1 MTLGVDEPD
10 ARGRTGLHL
19 TGLELDGNPDVRVR
33 AVTVLSSNWYV
44 LRTTE
49 LDYRTPDGTWTTQH
63 RETYDR
69 GNGATVLLY
78 DLTRRTVVLTRQFRY
93 TAYVN
98 GHPDG
103 MLLEAPAGLL
113 DEDAPE
119 TAIRREAAEE
129 TGLEIGEVEHLLDA
143 YMSPGSVTEKLHFF
157 AAPYAGPPST
167 SRAGLAHEGEHIEV
181 VELTIDDALA
191 VIGTEIVDAKTIL
204 LLQWAV
210 LSGPVQELSRP
221 NARTA
226 SRSSSSSTIEASSR
240 VRVRAS
246 SSRSGT
252 IDQVPPADVDRERTD
267 QPGRNA
273 VLPRAGQRDGGPV
286 VGSAFRSPS
295 RARGRRRSSPR
306 SPPRTHRAPR

>member
-19 TGLELDGNPDVRVR
+19 TGLGLDGNPDVRVR

-49 LDYRTPDGTWTTQH
+49 LDYRASDGTWTTQH

-78 DLTRRTVVLTRQFRY
+78 DLPRRTVVLTRQFRY

-119 TAIRREAAEE
+119 TAIRRETAEE
-129 TGLEIGEVEHLLDA
+129 TGVEIGEVEHLLDA

-157 AAPYAGPPST
+157 AAPYSGPPTT

-181 VELTIDDALA
+181 VELAIDDALA
-191 VIGTEIVDAKTIL
+191 AIGTEIVDAKTIL

-210 LSGPVQELSRP
+210 LSGP
-221 NARTA
+221 
-226 SRSSSSSTIEASSR
+226 
-240 VRVRAS
+240 
-246 SSRSGT
+246 
-252 IDQVPPADVDRERTD
+252 
-267 QPGRNA
+267 
-273 VLPRAGQRDGGPV
+273 
-286 VGSAFRSPS
+286 FRS
-295 RARGRRRSSPR
+295 
-306 SPPRTHRAPR
+306 

>member
-1 MTLGVDEPD
+1 MTLGADEPD

-49 LDYRTPDGTWTTQH
+49 LDFRTSDGTWTTQH

-78 DLTRRTVVLTRQFRY
+78 DLPRRRVVLTRQFRY

-119 TAIRREAAEE
+119 TAIRRETTEE
-129 TGLEIGEVEHLLDA
+129 TGVEIGEVEHLLDA

-157 AAPYAGPPST
+157 AAPYAGPPT
-167 SRAGLAHEGEHIEV
+167 VSRAGLADEGEHIEV
-181 VELTIDDALA
+181 VELTIDDAIA
-191 VIGTEIVDAKTIL
+191 AIGAEIVDAKTIL

-210 LSGPVQELSRP
+210 LSGP
-221 NARTA
+221 
-226 SRSSSSSTIEASSR
+226 
-240 VRVRAS
+240 
-246 SSRSGT
+246 
-252 IDQVPPADVDRERTD
+252 
-267 QPGRNA
+267 
-273 VLPRAGQRDGGPV
+273 
-286 VGSAFRSPS
+286 FRS
-295 RARGRRRSSPR
+295 
-306 SPPRTHRAPR
+306 